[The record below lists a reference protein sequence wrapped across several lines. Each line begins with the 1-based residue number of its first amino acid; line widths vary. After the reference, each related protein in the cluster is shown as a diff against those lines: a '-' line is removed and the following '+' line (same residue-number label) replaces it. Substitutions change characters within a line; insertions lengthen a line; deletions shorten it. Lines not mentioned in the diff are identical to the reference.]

1 MTEPDD
7 ELLPSPLQEALSRA
21 VPADEP
27 IRWTG
32 RPGPRVGDWRD
43 WFFVIFGI
51 EWTALTALFTAG
63 AIAIVINGGMRGDN
77 PLWSPVCFPLFG
89 VPFVLFGIWMITA
102 PARARRR
109 LRDTVYAV
117 TDRRAVVIECGYW
130 GTTVRSFGPE
140 QLAGSSFIERPG
152 SRGDLILSETA
163 HVDSDGVRH
172 VTQVGFLNISDARR
186 VEELIRYL
194 AADAKARVVEEA

>member
-7 ELLPSPLQEALSRA
+7 EPRPSPLQDALSRD
-21 VPADEP
+21 VPPDEP
-27 IRWTG
+27 IRWVG

-43 WFFVIFGI
+43 WLIVIFGI
-51 EWTALTALFTAG
+51 EWTALAALFTAG
-63 AIAIVINGGMRGDN
+63 AAAIVFNGGMRGDN
-77 PLWSPVCFPLFG
+77 PLWSPICFPLFG

-109 LRDTVYAV
+109 LRNTVYAV
-117 TDRRAVVIECGYW
+117 TDRRAVVIERGYW
-130 GTTVRSFGPE
+130 GATVHSFGPE

-152 SRGDLILSETA
+152 GRGDVILSETA

-172 VTQVGFLNISDARR
+172 VTQVGFLNIPDARR
-186 VEELIRYL
+186 IEGLVRHL
-194 AADAKARVVEEA
+194 AAGAKVSR